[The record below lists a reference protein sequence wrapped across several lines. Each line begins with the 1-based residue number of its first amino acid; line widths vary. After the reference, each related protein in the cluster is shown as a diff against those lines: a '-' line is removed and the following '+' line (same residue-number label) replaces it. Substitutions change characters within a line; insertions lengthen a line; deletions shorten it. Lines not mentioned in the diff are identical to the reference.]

1 MATYGIKRLLQAA
14 PVVVLASIAV
24 FAILHLVPGDPAVN
38 LAGVNASRQD
48 VQTIRRRLGLDHPL
62 PQQYLIWVG
71 NAVRGNLGTSFE
83 TDQSVVAAIQ
93 QAAGPTVELALA
105 AYLLALAIG
114 IPFGALAGM
123 RTRSLWD
130 WGLAGFTTAAVGVPH
145 FVLGLALLYV
155 VSFRLGWL
163 PIGGQVSLFSNPLQS
178 LRYLALPAL
187 TLGLGHAAVL
197 ARFVRVAVSQ
207 VMHQDYIRTARAKGL
222 GERTVIVRH
231 ALRNG
236 LTAVITVAALQVAGL
251 LAGVVVIENVFS
263 RPGIGRLVVDAI
275 RARDYPVVQGVLL
288 VLVMLFICVNLIADL
303 AYGLL
308 DPRIR
313 AA

>member
-1 MATYGIKRLLQAA
+1 VAIYAIRRLIQAA
-14 PVVVLASIAV
+14 PVVVLASIFV
-24 FAILHLVPGDPAVN
+24 FAILHIVPGDPAVN
-38 LAGVNASRQD
+38 LVGVDASQQD
-48 VQTIRRRLGLDHPL
+48 VQITRHRLGLDHPL
-62 PQQYLIWVG
+62 LQQYLIWVG

-83 TDQSVVAAIQ
+83 TDQSVMAGIR
-93 QAAGPTVELALA
+93 QAAGPTVELAIL
-105 AYLLALAIG
+105 AYLLSLAIG

-130 WGLAGFTTAAVGVPH
+130 WGLAGFTTVAVGVPH

-155 VSFRLGWL
+155 VSFRLGLL
-163 PIGGQVSLFSNPLQS
+163 PIGGQVSLFSDPLQS
-178 LRYLALPAL
+178 LRYLILPAL
-187 TLGLGHAAVL
+187 TLGLGHAAIL
-197 ARFVRVAVSQ
+197 ARFVRASVSQ

-222 GERTVIVRH
+222 AERAVIIRH

-236 LTAVITVAALQVAGL
+236 LTAVITIAALQVAGL

-263 RPGIGRLVVDAI
+263 RPGIGRLIVDAI

-288 VLVMLFICVNLIADL
+288 VLVMLFIVVNLVADL
-303 AYGLL
+303 LYGVI

-313 AA
+313 AG